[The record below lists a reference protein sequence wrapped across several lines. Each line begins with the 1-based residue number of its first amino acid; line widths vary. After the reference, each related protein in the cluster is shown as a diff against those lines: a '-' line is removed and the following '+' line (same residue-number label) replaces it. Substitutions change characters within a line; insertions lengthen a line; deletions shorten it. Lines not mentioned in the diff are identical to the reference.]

1 MKQVVLQVAGLWG
14 PNEAAALQR
23 ALMRVPG
30 VARAEVDLVSH
41 QAVVHYGS
49 NACVEGLTRMVK
61 AQGWQ
66 VTALVQRRDRREQAF
81 SALIVTPLVL
91 STRLFGERAW
101 WIWERLTV
109 IMTRLIIWLARPYLR
124 RQNIYGD
131 DVEDLMRLVDL
142 ADELVGAEGEWLEN
156 GLGRM
161 VKRIRYCPHAE
172 RLKKVPTFCTRLGV
186 VMGQV
191 AFRTYA
197 PLLSVRYAIP
207 RTMSQGDPYCEYV
220 LTIEE

>member
-30 VARAEVDLVSH
+30 VTRAEVDLASR

-49 NACVEGLTRMVK
+49 NACVEGLIRMVK

-66 VTALVQRRDRREQAF
+66 VTALVQRRSPWERVF
-81 SALIVTPLVL
+81 SALVLTPLIL

-101 WIWERLTV
+101 WMWERLTV
-109 IMTRLIIWLARPYLR
+109 IVTRLIIWLARPYLR

-197 PLLSVRYAIP
+197 PLISVRYAIP

-220 LTIEE
+220 LIIEE